1 MNTVII
7 LEKLTRLEPLEQ
19 LGKQYQQRF
28 GKALSYS
35 QFLVLREVSRFRVP
49 TLNEIRSRSM
59 RPNTDNPVCVH
70 RTSYGRIAIS
80 KWKSCFAMCIS
91 RLIGMTLWSLSLSF
105 PAPVPIR

>member
-1 MNTVII
+1 MDTVII

-49 TLNEIRSRSM
+49 TLNEIRS
-59 RPNTDNPVCVH
+59 
-70 RTSYGRIAIS
+70 
-80 KWKSCFAMCIS
+80 
-91 RLIGMTLWSLSLSF
+91 
-105 PAPVPIR
+105 PAF